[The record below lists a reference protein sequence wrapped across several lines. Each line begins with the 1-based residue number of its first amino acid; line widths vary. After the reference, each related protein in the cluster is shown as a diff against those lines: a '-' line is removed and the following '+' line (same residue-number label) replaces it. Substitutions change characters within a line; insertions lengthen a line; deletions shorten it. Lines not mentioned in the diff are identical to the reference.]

1 MFLLDIFSSYFNFF
15 IHCLLFYFL
24 LKTQIKVTAEMNV
37 TKVSG
42 NKPRQCYFLTFI
54 QNDHSEDAPK
64 HPVLTPEQWVRT
76 F

>member
-1 MFLLDIFSSYFNFF
+1 
-15 IHCLLFYFL
+15 
-24 LKTQIKVTAEMNV
+24 MNV
-37 TKVSG
+37 TKVFG

-54 QNDHSEDAPK
+54 QNDHLEDAPK